1 MTNTDGLS
9 KIEKAALDS
18 RTKELTVWARGNL
31 NLEQA
36 IGLFAVNMA
45 TVEFLMKMNE
55 DSISSN
61 RQTIAMLQAISS
73 DQVNA
78 APVLHDAAAFLL
90 AVPELL
96 KKAVSTGLQI
106 SKRQA
111 TKRGSRAA
119 NIRHSNP
126 GESREKRLA
135 IQAAWQSGKYASRV
149 ICAEQECAGLM
160 MSFSTARKALIN
172 VLKRSSPLQCT
183 GKPLRCTRHSRPTS

>member
-1 MTNTDGLS
+1 MTNTHGLS

-18 RTKELTVWARGNL
+18 RTKELTVWARDNL

-36 IGLFAVNMA
+36 IGLFALNMA
-45 TVEFLMKMNE
+45 AVEFLMKMNQV
-55 DSISSN
+55 SISSN

-73 DQVNA
+73 DQANGSSA
-78 APVLHDAAAFLL
+78 LHDAAATLL

-96 KKAVSTGLQI
+96 KKAVLTGLEI

-111 TKRGSRAA
+111 AKRGSKAA

-135 IQAAWQSGKYASRV
+135 IQAAWQSGKYASRD

-172 VLKRSSPLQCT
+172 VLKPS
-183 GKPLRCTRHSRPTS
+183 